1 MQFKHAYGYYAC
13 GREMSEWLSAHET
26 DPEYIAEET
35 KWLDQ
40 DVISSARRIYRS
52 LSDEE
57 KNKYKSLPTHEI
69 VPFLQT
75 IVIPSAKEGFTA
87 DLDARKI
94 ELEKQLN
101 DSIRKLNEC
110 TKELHDIKNSKLYHY
125 MVNLRSIK
133 HKFTD

>member
-1 MQFKHAYGYYAC
+1 MFFPSYS
-13 GREMSEWLSAHET
+13 GRFASSVAPQRAAPLEF
-26 DPEYIAEET
+26 PT
-35 KWLDQ
+35 KTP
-40 DVISSARRIYRS
+40 
-52 LSDEE
+52 SD
-57 KNKYKSLPTHEI
+57 
-69 VPFLQT
+69 FAT
-75 IVIPSAKEGFTA
+75 IRAASKEGFTV